1 MKRTFSLTD
10 RFTVGEYTIEYS
22 NFNILVKRD
31 GSLVKCI
38 DTNRNFNNIDYGKF
52 IEKFER
58 KYSNK
63 H

>member
-10 RFTVGEYTIEYS
+10 RFTVGEYTIEYA
-22 NFNILVKRD
+22 NFNILIKKG

-38 DTNRNFNNIDYGKF
+38 DAKRDFNNIDYGKF
-52 IEKFER
+52 VEKFES

-63 H
+63 K